1 MDNKMITQETIKD
14 MKQTVDALF
23 MDDLIKCL
31 NVHQDAI
38 VNKIDEYKNDL
49 TSQYRELK
57 ERYPGELSKKLE
69 DSEAIKGLIQSTV
82 TQSNQQIN
90 SLLDNLIEDKKDLC
104 ADSIVEA
111 KKCIVSGFKKETY
124 HISKSL
130 NSLPIALVQKLKDSG
145 SISEIIDQT
154 VSTKTKETE
163 KILDGIVKKLVEER
177 GKKDNEE
184 ITMVKE
190 GLTKSIS
197 SFQSIIKRRI
207 NVVTILVVLNTLLIL
222 VSLIFKVI

>member
-31 NVHQDAI
+31 KDHQDAI
-38 VNKIDEYKNDL
+38 VKKIEEYKNDL
-49 TSQYRELK
+49 TSKYKELK

-69 DSEAIKGLIQSTV
+69 NSEAIKGLIQSTV

-90 SLLDNLIEDKKDLC
+90 SLLNNLIEDKKNLC